1 LEWIPAACNR
11 AKSDFISFASMTF
24 KPSLIDFR
32 WSETPAAWLDY
43 RQLAIRWDEAFD
55 TLEDSG
61 SNIPLLKHPVTSK
74 ERQVYSQLSE
84 LGFSF
89 RDLVKYNDYHSETGP
104 SLQILHKVTWND
116 PETYFSVVEQA
127 YRNFYLR
134 PEFVSSYNR
143 LLNSGY

>member
-1 LEWIPAACNR
+1 AAKALSQQR
-11 AKSDFISFASMTF
+11 SSG
-24 KPSLIDFR
+24 
-32 WSETPAAWLDY
+32 SETPTAWLDY

-55 TLEDSG
+55 VSEDSG
-61 SNIPLLKHPVTSK
+61 SNITLLKHPVTIE

-89 RDLVKYNDYHSETGP
+89 RDLVKYNDYHSETGQ
-104 SLQILHKVTWND
+104 SLQILNKVTWND
-116 PETYFSVVEQA
+116 PETYFYIVEQA
-127 YRNFYLR
+127 YRSFYLR